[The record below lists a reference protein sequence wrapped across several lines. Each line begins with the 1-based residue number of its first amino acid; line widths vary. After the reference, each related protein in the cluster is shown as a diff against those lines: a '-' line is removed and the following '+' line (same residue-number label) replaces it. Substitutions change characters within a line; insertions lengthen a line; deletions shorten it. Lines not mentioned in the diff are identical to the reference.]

1 MTSKEYLASISR
13 LESFIV
19 SKKQRVEALKCMAA
33 NVSPS
38 PITDMPKSPSKSKSP
53 MADAICK
60 ALDLESEIKDDELCL
75 QNKKLFFLDLI
86 GTLSDID
93 MQSIIIKR
101 YFEKKSWNS
110 IMAETFL
117 SRSWMFQL
125 HKDGIDEL
133 DAKLASVEV
142 LP

>member
-53 MADAICK
+53 MADAI
-60 ALDLESEIKDDELCL
+60 
-75 QNKKLFFLDLI
+75 
-86 GTLSDID
+86 
-93 MQSIIIKR
+93 
-101 YFEKKSWNS
+101 
-110 IMAETFL
+110 
-117 SRSWMFQL
+117 
-125 HKDGIDEL
+125 
-133 DAKLASVEV
+133 
-142 LP
+142 

>member
-1 MTSKEYLASISR
+1 MTTKEYLASISR

-60 ALDLESEIKDDELCL
+60 AVDLEAEIKEDELCL
-75 QNKKLFFLDLI
+75 QKKKLFFLDLI

-93 MQSIIIKR
+93 MQSVIIKR
-101 YFEKKSWNS
+101 YFEKKSWNT
-110 IMAETFL
+110 IIAETFF

-133 DAKLASVEV
+133 DEKLASLTD